1 MVDEAAFRAAR
12 NASTSPPCVFA
23 KAVLAG
29 CATCATSVR
38 RALAERETIGCAS
51 PVARTNCETFAAL
64 LRERAAF
71 ALKLTAGA
79 PLPHAAAMKLQ
90 CGGLAGLRAC
100 AGGAEADVHRLVAGE
115 IARRE
120 SLAELPWP
128 SIVASVAGWQ
138 GRRARRAKDES

>member
-1 MVDEAAFRAAR
+1 MVDEAAFREAR
-12 NASTSPPCVFA
+12 SASTPLPCVFA
-23 KAVLAG
+23 KALLAG
-29 CATCATSVR
+29 CAACGTSVR

-51 PVARTNCETFAAL
+51 PVAHTNCETFLAL

-71 ALKLTAGA
+71 ALKLTGAA

-100 AGGAEADVHRLVAGE
+100 AGMAETDVHRLVGGGM
-115 IARRE
+115 ARCG
-120 SLAELPWP
+120 SLTGLPWP

-138 GRRARRAKDES
+138 GRRRHRGGEP